1 MRIGIEEEVCH
12 LDSRTAVLKSSMQ
25 KIIMKLTKIFGI
37 VLSLHVGV
45 ILLVM
50 FQPSCQTADKKKSP
64 TSQVEN
70 ASEEMP
76 LDGFNQGVEAPAEP
90 LEEAFVAPSRPKPGE
105 IIIPGNDIIVPL
117 PESVSPSAVTVEPSF
132 SPLRPMN
139 VSIYVVVRGDTLWGI
154 ARKNSIT
161 LNSLLAS
168 NPSLSKDSKL
178 SIGQEIMIQ
187 SGGALTSTVPASSP
201 QSVVTADVSSGTY
214 VIMPGDNLS
223 RIARKNQVSLASL
236 MEVNGLNSLSIIR
249 PGQTL
254 IIPDG
259 SITPLSSTI
268 NTSTVP
274 PGAITHMVKR
284 GENLTRIS
292 KIYGVSIAQIMSWND
307 LSDPGKIRVGQS
319 LVVSG
324 EEGAESQSRTNILS
338 TEDPES
344 VPAVSDSKV
353 DDSLQNFF
361 KGTTEDRPL
370 IDAPEN
376 P

>member
-1 MRIGIEEEVCH
+1 M
-12 LDSRTAVLKSSMQ
+12 
-25 KIIMKLTKIFGI
+25 
-37 VLSLHVGV
+37 
-45 ILLVM
+45 
-50 FQPSCQTADKKKSP
+50 
-64 TSQVEN
+64 
-70 ASEEMP
+70 
-76 LDGFNQGVEAPAEP
+76 
-90 LEEAFVAPSRPKPGE
+90 
-105 IIIPGNDIIVPL
+105 
-117 PESVSPSAVTVEPSF
+117 
-132 SPLRPMN
+132 
-139 VSIYVVVRGDTLWGI
+139 
-154 ARKNSIT
+154 
-161 LNSLLAS
+161 
-168 NPSLSKDSKL
+168 
-178 SIGQEIMIQ
+178 
-187 SGGALTSTVPASSP
+187 
-201 QSVVTADVSSGTY
+201 
-214 VIMPGDNLS
+214 IMPGDNLS

-268 NTSTVP
+268 KTSTVP

-338 TEDPES
+338 TEDPGS